1 VNHSD
6 FDWRQAFRDAEALP
20 DHASR
25 AQKADRGRKFEKI
38 LRAMFADAGLEPR
51 LSYRPKGEEI
61 DGAIWFEGR
70 TILIEAKW
78 TQGFH
83 PASSIYQFKGKVDGK
98 LTGTLGLFISMSGF
112 SPDAVDA
119 LVAGKELNLILAD
132 GDDIRTLA
140 NTRLTILEALR
151 RKLREAGEYGNPSFP
166 LSSIMQDSPALPG
179 RRIVITEG
187 QADVLYLQSVQAL
200 LGTSAAPRIVSAGGP
215 SAMPS
220 LVRSLLTMGE
230 TASIVVVIDQ
240 DLESSPLHEALR
252 SLQNQA
258 ESRGT
263 AIELIWVQPELEVA
277 LGLSSP
283 DIPWEARK
291 SLRQSSPDE
300 VIEVLRATDVR
311 SLAKSNDSLRQLLR
325 ALGINTAA

>member
-1 VNHSD
+1 MNHSN

-20 DHASR
+20 DDASR

-98 LTGTLGLFISMSGF
+98 LSGTLGLFISMSGF

-140 NTRLTILEALR
+140 NTTMTVSEALR

-166 LSSIMQDSPALPG
+166 LSSIVQDSRALPG
-179 RRIVITEG
+179 RQIVITEG
-187 QADVLYLQSVQAL
+187 QADVLYLQSVQTL
-200 LGTSAAPRIVSAGGP
+200 LGTSVAPRIVSAGGP

-220 LVRSLLTMGE
+220 LVRSLLTMGD
-230 TASIVVVIDQ
+230 TPSIILVIDQ
-240 DLESSPLHEALR
+240 DLESTPLHEALR
-252 SLQNQA
+252 SLQTQA

-263 AIELIWVQPELEVA
+263 AIELIWVAPDLEVA
-277 LGLSSP
+277 LGLSRP
-283 DIPWEARK
+283 DVPWEARK

-300 VIEVLRATDVR
+300 VIERLRTTDVR
-311 SLAKSNDSLRQLLR
+311 NLAKSNDSLRQLLR